1 MPGRFGIGELAI
13 ILVIILILFGPKR
26 LPDLARSLGQA
37 IGEFKKGQA
46 EFENELKRPLDEES
60 KPKET
65 AQNTSN
71 AQADNNTNA
80 QK

>member
-1 MPGRFGIGELAI
+1 MGRFGIGELAI

-46 EFENELKRPLDEES
+46 EFENELKRPIDADD
-60 KPKET
+60 KPVET
-65 AQNTSN
+65 AQNTSQ
-71 AQADNNTNA
+71 AQADTKTDS